1 MEDEVEKVV
10 AALDQGT
17 TSTRCLL
24 VNHGGEVVASH
35 QIEHA
40 QIYPKPGWVEHDPGE
55 IWQKT
60 QSVVRLALE
69 KAGATAADVAAVG
82 ITNQRETTVVW
93 DRNTGEPLHPA
104 IVWQD
109 MRTDK
114 ICRQLAEEG
123 GQDRFRAQTG
133 LPLATYF
140 SGPKIRWLLDEV
152 DGLRQAAERGD
163 ALFGNMDTWLIWNLT
178 GGPDGGAHVTDV
190 TNASRTQLMNL
201 ETLHWDP
208 ELLSIM
214 EIPEAM
220 LPEIR
225 PSSDPS
231 HYGLT
236 RADGPFAGVVPVCG
250 DLGDQ
255 QAALY
260 GQTCFAP
267 GEAKNT
273 YGTGCFLLLNTGEEI
288 VASRSGLLTTVA
300 YQIGE
305 SAPIYALEGS
315 VAIAGALVQWLRDNL
330 QLISSA
336 PEVEALARDAK
347 DNGGMYLVPAF
358 SGLFAPH
365 WRSDARGVMVGLTR
379 FIRKEHVARASLEAT
394 AYQTKDVLD
403 AMRKDSDVVLTALKV
418 DGGMVVNELLMQFQ
432 SDMLDVPVVRPK
444 VNETTSLGAAYAA
457 GLAVGFWKSED
468 ELRDNWAVDKEWA
481 PQMAADERAR
491 LYGGWEKAVERTLGW
506 VEE

>member
-1 MEDEVEKVV
+1 MEGEVEKVV

-273 YGTGCFLLLNTGEEI
+273 YGTGCFLLLNTGEENRCLALGTLDDGGI
-288 VASRSGLLTTVA
+288 SDRRERAHLRARRLRRHRGGSRSVASR
-300 YQIGE
+300 QP
-305 SAPIYALEGS
+305 SAHLERAGGRGS
-315 VAIAGALVQWLRDNL
+315 RPRREGQRWDVSRAGFFRPLRT
-330 QLISSA
+330 
-336 PEVEALARDAK
+336 ALA
-347 DNGGMYLVPAF
+347 
-358 SGLFAPH
+358 
-365 WRSDARGVMVGLTR
+365 
-379 FIRKEHVARASLEAT
+379 E
-394 AYQTKDVLD
+394 
-403 AMRKDSDVVLTALKV
+403 
-418 DGGMVVNELLMQFQ
+418 
-432 SDMLDVPVVRPK
+432 
-444 VNETTSLGAAYAA
+444 
-457 GLAVGFWKSED
+457 
-468 ELRDNWAVDKEWA
+468 
-481 PQMAADERAR
+481 
-491 LYGGWEKAVERTLGW
+491 
-506 VEE
+506 